1 MATADTLLL
10 VAAEAREFAGLL
22 KRVSSKEVSG
32 TGAAFAR
39 EVQLG
44 GRRAILLAN
53 GPGPRVVNQML
64 KDFVKENV
72 SEVVSTGFCGALDP
86 ELKVGDIVTS
96 ENGDGIW
103 SEDRV
108 AVSVEEKRQL
118 RERTGSRV
126 VEMEYAAVAAKAA
139 EWGVSCRAIR
149 VVSDTAQEDLP
160 LDFNRYRDDDGRFQ
174 LTRIAVAGLMR
185 PFSALPELMR
195 LDRQSRIA
203 SEKLGEF
210 LANCKF

>member
-1 MATADTLLL
+1 MATAELLL
-10 VAAEAREFAGLL
+10 VVAAEAREFAGLL
-22 KRVSSKEVSG
+22 KRVPSKEVRG
-32 TGAAFAR
+32 MDAAFAR
-39 EVQLG
+39 EVELN

-53 GPGPRVVNQML
+53 GPGPRAVNEML
-64 KDFVKENV
+64 FDVAKEEV

-86 ELKVGDIVTS
+86 ELKVGDIV
-96 ENGDGIW
+96 ENGIW

-108 AVSVEEKRQL
+108 AVSAEEKRKL

-139 EWGVSCRAIR
+139 EWGVPCRAIR

-174 LTRIAVAGLMR
+174 LARIAVAGLMR

>member
-22 KRVSSKEVSG
+22 KRVASKELEG

-39 EVQLG
+39 EAQLS

-53 GPGPRVVNQML
+53 GPGPKVVNRML
-64 KDFVKENV
+64 QDFVKENV

-86 ELKVGDIVTS
+86 ELKVGDIVES
-96 ENGDGIW
+96 GIW

-108 AVSVEEKRQL
+108 AVSAEEKRKL

-126 VEMEYAAVAAKAA
+126 VEMEYAAVAAKAE
-139 EWGVSCRAIR
+139 EWGVPCRAIR

-195 LDRQSRIA
+195 LDRQSRFA